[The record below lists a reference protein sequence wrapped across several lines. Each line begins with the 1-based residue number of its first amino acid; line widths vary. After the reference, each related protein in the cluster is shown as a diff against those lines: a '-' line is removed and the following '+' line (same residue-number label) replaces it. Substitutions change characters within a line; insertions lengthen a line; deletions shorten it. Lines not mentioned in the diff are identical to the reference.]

1 MNGVRTAELFRRIST
16 TKVAPFGG
24 RVERAWAAFD
34 NKMTAIEHA
43 WCLRLNRGCS
53 QPAVRDIFSAIS
65 KLGDGIFWYALIVLL
80 PVIYGEAALYPALR
94 MAVVGVIG
102 VGLYKYLK
110 SRLVR
115 ERPYISLAGIV
126 AGTRA
131 LDRYSFPSGHTLHAV
146 SFTILAVNSFPEL
159 AWLLV
164 PFATLIAASR
174 VVLGLHYPSDVA
186 AGALIGAGLAT
197 LSMVLVPL
205 VG

>member
-1 MNGVRTAELFRRIST
+1 MNGVRTAELFRR
-16 TKVAPFGG
+16 V
-24 RVERAWAAFD
+24 D
-34 NKMTAIEHA
+34 AIEHA

-53 QPAVRDIFSAIS
+53 QPAVRDIFAAIS
-65 KLGDGIFWYALIVLL
+65 KLGDGPFWYVLIVLL
-80 PVIYGEAALYPALR
+80 PVVYGEVALYPALR
-94 MAVVGVIG
+94 MAAVGAIG

-115 ERPYISLAGIV
+115 ERPYISLAGITP
-126 AGTRA
+126 GTRA

-146 SFTILAVNSFPEL
+146 SFTTLAVDSFPEL

-164 PFATLIAASR
+164 PFAALIAASR

-186 AGALIGAGLAT
+186 AGALIGAALAV

-205 VG
+205 GA

>member
-1 MNGVRTAELFRRIST
+1 MNGVRTAELFRR
-16 TKVAPFGG
+16 V
-24 RVERAWAAFD
+24 D
-34 NKMTAIEHA
+34 AIEHA

-65 KLGDGIFWYALIVLL
+65 KLGDGIFWYALILLL
-80 PVIYGEAALYPALR
+80 PVIYGDEALYPALR
-94 MAVVGVIG
+94 MAAVGVIG

-146 SFTILAVNSFPEL
+146 SFTILAVHSFPEL